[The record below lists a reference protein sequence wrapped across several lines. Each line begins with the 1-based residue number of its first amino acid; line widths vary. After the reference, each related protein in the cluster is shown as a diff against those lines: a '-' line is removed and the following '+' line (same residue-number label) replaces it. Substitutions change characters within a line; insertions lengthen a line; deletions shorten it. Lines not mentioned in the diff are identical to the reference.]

1 MTGVGPFGAPE
12 RAGLEGEAPAADS
25 RRLAR
30 VALFARYRRERT
42 AAWIEA
48 SGPSMQ
54 PTIHP
59 GDRLLVAFGQR
70 PERTGQVIL
79 CAIDGVFVAHRLVA
93 HRLVAVGADAPVV
106 RLIAKGDAE
115 ALPDRSIAVDDVVGV
130 IRAIR
135 RSDGRIVTAGLD
147 DTSGAI
153 VARISWWSGAVARV
167 GRRLTRH
174 APARTGR
181 PVSTT
186 LLILSRVPTRL
197 ITALMP
203 WFVQETRAEGR

>member
-1 MTGVGPFGAPE
+1 MTASDP
-12 RAGLEGEAPAADS
+12 RT
-25 RRLAR
+25 LAR
-30 VALFARYRRERT
+30 AALFERYRADRVT
-42 AAWIEA
+42 AWIEA
-48 SGPSMQ
+48 GGPSME

-79 CAIDGVFVAHRLVA
+79 CAVDGAFVAHRLVA
-93 HRLVAVGADAPVV
+93 HRLVGVGAGAPVV

-115 ALPDRSIAVDDVVGV
+115 ALPDRSIAVDDVIGV
-130 IRAIR
+130 VRAIR
-135 RSDGRIVTAGLD
+135 RSDGRMVTAGLD
-147 DTSGAI
+147 DTPGAI
-153 VARISWWSGAVARV
+153 VARVSWWSGAVARV
-167 GRRLTRH
+167 GRRLARH

-181 PVSTT
+181 PLLST